1 MQLILVGSEMF
12 IRDWYSKN
20 RRDFEILRCI
30 KKGMTL
36 DETNE
41 HLLRNGLNDLYD
53 KRKNP

>member
-1 MQLILVGSEMF
+1 MDVSQYL
-12 IRDWYSKN
+12 
-20 RRDFEILRCI
+20 EIF
-30 KKGMTL
+30 L

>member
-1 MQLILVGSEMF
+1 MLHRLGST
-12 IRDWYSKN
+12 DLYSKN